1 MVGVQKKDSEH
12 LDGAFYYPKNGYGSI
27 FEAMKKFIGK
37 DHIKLK
43 SKVTAIHHDGNSIS
57 GISLDNNQLI
67 NTSNVISTLPLNILI
82 DVLRPAPPKNIIDD
96 VKKLQFRFIRL
107 GVISLNMEYFSSNA
121 SIYFPEKK
129 FPFTRIYEPKNRS
142 KMKKHVKFF
151 RTKLRF
157 NIIKNQNFINVM

>member
-1 MVGVQKKDSEH
+1 MENLINPSSYYVTPKNFRDLAYNNYGKTLSELFLINYTEKLWGKAAHLLEEDIAGNRLKNLNLTSIIKSMVGVQKKDSEH

-96 VKKLQFRFIRL
+96 V
-107 GVISLNMEYFSSNA
+107 
-121 SIYFPEKK
+121 
-129 FPFTRIYEPKNRS
+129 
-142 KMKKHVKFF
+142 
-151 RTKLRF
+151 
-157 NIIKNQNFINVM
+157 